1 MKLERKTK
9 LMRRLHS
16 HRRYLAV
23 ATVGL
28 LAAGLAACSSSSSSS
43 GSAASSASG
52 GTTTGKTLVMES
64 SPETS
69 ITQDFNPYVNTQ
81 AAYGMGADGLI
92 YEPLIQ
98 FNMVAPP
105 QYYPWLATSYA
116 WSDGGKTITF
126 AIRPGVKWN
135 NGTPMTPADVAF
147 TFNMLKKYP
156 AVNLNGLK
164 IQTVSTSGN
173 NVVLTF
179 PSAQYTNLQSIAG
192 TAIVPQSVWGS
203 AGNPATFQDP
213 NPVGTGPYMLGTFT
227 PQGIILKKNP
237 NYWQAA
243 DVQVPSVDFPVYTSN
258 TGALAALF
266 AGQIDWTGNF
276 IPGLQQNFVA
286 KDPTHHGYWEAPG
299 GTNSLMPNLNKW
311 PTNQLPVRQAISLAI
326 NRQLLAQEGEAG
338 LEQPVLNATGMP
350 LPTFQAWVGPVA
362 SMTNSAT
369 GSAAAAEQVLTKAGY
384 TKGSNGFFQKNG
396 QTVAL
401 TIVDPA
407 AYTDYAEVDSLVAQ
421 QLRAAGI
428 DATFQGLSVD
438 AWNTDVAS
446 GDFQLTSHWS
456 NGGLTPYN
464 MYDGW
469 LDSSLATGNTA
480 TGDYERL
487 NNPTINAQLA
497 TLAAA
502 GTTAAQTQALVPIE
516 QYVANNLPIIPTTT
530 ASQWYEWNS
539 QNYTGWP
546 TQQNPYETG
555 QPSGS
560 NNGGSTGTDE
570 VVILHL
576 RPR

>member
-1 MKLERKTK
+1 MKLERKTN

-16 HRRYLAV
+16 HRGLLAV
-23 ATVGL
+23 ATAGL
-28 LAAGLAACSSSSSSS
+28 LAAGLAACSSSSSST
-43 GSAASSASG
+43 GSTSSSAG
-52 GTTTGKTLVMES
+52 ATTTGKTLVMES

-69 ITQDFNPYVNTQ
+69 ITQDFNPFVNTQ
-81 AAYGMGADGLI
+81 PAYGMGADGLI

-116 WSDGGKTITF
+116 WSNGGKTITF
-126 AIRPGVKWN
+126 AIRQGVKWN
-135 NGTPMTPADVAF
+135 NGTAMTPADVAF
-147 TFNMLKKYP
+147 TFNMLKNNA

-164 IQTVSTSGN
+164 ISTVSTSGN
-173 NVVLTF
+173 NVILTF
-179 PSAQYTNLQSIAG
+179 PTAQYTNLQSIAG

-203 AGNPATFQDP
+203 QSTPATFQDP
-213 NPVGTGPYMLGTFT
+213 NPVGTGPYMLKTFT
-227 PQGIILKKNP
+227 PQGIILTKNP

-243 DVQVPSVDFPVYTSN
+243 DVQVPTVDFPVYTSN

-266 AGQIDWTGNF
+266 AGQIDWTGNY

-286 KDPTHHGYWEAPG
+286 KDPVHHGYWEAPG

-326 NRQLLAQEGEAG
+326 NRTLLAQEGEAG

-362 SMTNSAT
+362 NLTNSAT
-369 GSAAAAEQVLTKAGY
+369 GNAAAAEQVLTKAGF
-384 TKGSNGFFQKNG
+384 TKGSNGFFAKNG
-396 QTVAL
+396 QTVSL

-407 AYTDYAEVDSLVAQ
+407 AYTDYAQVDELVAQ

-428 DATFQGLSVD
+428 DATFQGLSVN

-446 GDFQLTSHWS
+446 GNFQLTSHWS

-487 NNPTINAQLA
+487 NNPTINAELA
-497 TLAAA
+497 TLAGA
-502 GTTAAQTQALVPIE
+502 GTTAAQTAALVPIE

-530 ASQWYEWNS
+530 ASQWYEYNS

-560 NNGGSTGTDE
+560 NNGGTTGTDE

>member
-1 MKLERKTK
+1 
-9 LMRRLHS
+9 MRRLHS
-16 HRRYLAV
+16 HRRLLAV
-23 ATVGL
+23 ATAGL

-43 GSAASSASG
+43 GSAASSASAA
-52 GTTTGKTLVMES
+52 TTGKTLVMES
-64 SPETS
+64 SPETA
-69 ITQDFNPYVNTQ
+69 ITQDFNPLDKTQ

-116 WSDGGKTITF
+116 WSNGGKTITF
-126 AIRPGVKWN
+126 AIRQGVKWN
-135 NGTPMTPADVAF
+135 NGTAMTPADVAF
-147 TFNMLKKYP
+147 TFNMLKSHP
-156 AVNLNGLK
+156 AVNLNGLN
-164 IQTVSTSGN
+164 IQTVTTSGN

-192 TAIVPQSVWGS
+192 TAIVPQAVWS
-203 AGNPATFQDP
+203 TVGNPATFQDP
-213 NPVGTGPYMLGTFT
+213 NPVGTGPYMLKTFT
-227 PQGIILKKNP
+227 PQGIILTKNP
-237 NYWQAA
+237 NYWQEA
-243 DVQVPSVDFPVYTSN
+243 DIQVPTVDFPVYTSN

-266 AGQIDWTGNF
+266 SGQIDWTGNF

-286 KDPTHHGYWEAPG
+286 KDPAHHGYWEAPG

-338 LEQPVLNATGMP
+338 LENPVLNSTGMP

-362 SMTNSAT
+362 NLTNSAT
-369 GSAAAAEQVLTKAGY
+369 GNVAAAEQVLTKAGY

-407 AYTDYAEVDSLVAQ
+407 AYTDYAQVDELVAQ
-421 QLRAAGI
+421 QLKAAGI

-438 AWNTDVAS
+438 AWNTDVAD

-487 NNPTINAQLA
+487 NNPTINAALA
-497 TLAAA
+497 TLAGA
-502 GTTAAQTQALVPIE
+502 GTTAAQTAALVPIE
-516 QYVANNLPIIPTTT
+516 QFVANNLPIIPTTT
-530 ASQWYEWNS
+530 ASQWYEYNS

-576 RPR
+576 RPRS